1 MSPTLFNIY
10 AEAVVREA
18 LDGVSEGIKFGGKII
33 KDVRF
38 ADDQAMIAST
48 ETGLME

>member
-1 MSPTLFNIY
+1 MMYQKELRL
-10 AEAVVREA
+10 E
-18 LDGVSEGIKFGGKII
+18 II